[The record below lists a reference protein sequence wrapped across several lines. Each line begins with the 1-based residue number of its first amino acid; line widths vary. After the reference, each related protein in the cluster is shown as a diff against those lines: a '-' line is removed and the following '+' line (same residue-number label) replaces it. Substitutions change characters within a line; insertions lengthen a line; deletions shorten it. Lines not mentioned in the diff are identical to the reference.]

1 MITSVFR
8 SVLCSYSI
16 NLTLKLYNKMHWKL
30 LFEEDSWY
38 NVFLASTTAFI
49 ANVFIFFSFFAALLD
64 NNTSWSFV
72 MISAN
77 TLKQCIQ
84 RLCFVLAEVTLVSVW

>member
-16 NLTLKLYNKMHWKL
+16 NLTLKLYNKMHWQL

-38 NVFLASTTAFI
+38 NVFLASTTAFYRKCFHI
-49 ANVFIFFSFFAALLD
+49 FSFFAALLD
-64 NNTSWSFV
+64 NNTLWSFV
-72 MISAN
+72 MISTN
-77 TLKQCIQ
+77 TLKQCLQ
-84 RLCFVLAEVTLVSVW
+84 RLRFVLAEVTLVSVW